1 MRKSEWSDKQLEDLL
16 RQMPKIQD
24 QRHPREI
31 YQNLSVKKRKRPIWL
46 LPGIATAAAAL
57 LFLILIPKLMVGTEY
72 SLDRA
77 QEEKSSSAENSRM
90 TEDNANSIMMEKQ
103 DDASLEEELT
113 HSQLEQAA
121 LGGGKTLLFEEEIG
135 NGRVITY
142 WIPDSQVQNL
152 VPISTV
158 VTHEEGANWL
168 TVFTETME
176 KLTEE
181 EWGLSEFYP
190 LNATLTIDAKD
201 NSLMVD
207 VPKDHKYGQGSA
219 METNFISSLVR
230 NIASNSDISKIK
242 FFTNGQPGIELGNYG
257 ILNELPVNPDEN
269 RAYFRFTPEGE
280 QLPMLVPSSDSYKDI
295 NAALNAMMKGPS
307 PETGLSSSLVPSIQ
321 IQNASIAGTQLVIT
335 LSDGS
340 NLENNIDTMYSVE
353 AILLTAK
360 DFGLKTVLFVNAP
373 IEYLGPY
380 QLTAEIKVPLA
391 ANYRPL

>member
-1 MRKSEWSDKQLEDLL
+1 MRKSEWSDKQLEELL

-24 QRHPREI
+24 HRHPRDI
-31 YQNLSVKKRKRPIWL
+31 YQNLSVKKRKRPVWL

-77 QEEKSSSAENSRM
+77 QEEKSSSAENFRI

-103 DDASLEEELT
+103 DDASLEEGLT
-113 HSQLEQAA
+113 HSQLDQAS
-121 LGGGKTLLFEEEIG
+121 LGGSKTLLFEEEIG
-135 NGRVITY
+135 TGKVVTY

-152 VPISTV
+152 IPISTV
-158 VTHEEGANWL
+158 VTQEEGANWL

-190 LNATLTIDAKD
+190 LNATFTLDTKE
-201 NSLMVD
+201 NSLLVD

-230 NIASNSDISKIK
+230 NTASNSDISKIK
-242 FFTNGQPGIELGNYG
+242 FFTDGQPGIELGNYG
-257 ILNELPVNPDEN
+257 VLNELTVNRDEN
-269 RAYFRFTPEGE
+269 RAYFLFTPEGE
-280 QLPMLVPSSDSYKDI
+280 DLPMLVPSSDSYKDI
-295 NAALNAMMKGPS
+295 DAALQAMMKGPS
-307 PETGLSSSLVPSIQ
+307 PETGLSSSLLPSIQ
-321 IQNASIAGTQLVIT
+321 IQSASISGTELVIT
-335 LSDGS
+335 LREGS
-340 NLENNIDTMYSVE
+340 SLENNLDTLYSIE

-360 DFGLKTVLFVNAP
+360 DFGLETVLIENAP
-373 IEYLGPY
+373 IEYIGPY
-380 QLTAEIKVPLA
+380 HLAGEIKVPLA